1 MASPRIHRLLAAVGV
16 VGAAALVLTGCS
28 GFSSADS
35 GDGSSSKDTVTAA
48 LTAEP
53 STLDPVFDT
62 NLPTLNVLLNVFD
75 QLTTIG
81 ADTQV
86 QPGLAT
92 KWTHDDALTTW
103 TFDLRDDA
111 EFSDGTPVTA
121 EDVVFTYETA
131 MKDPESNLGGYMT
144 AIDSLE
150 ATDDHTV
157 VFHLKYAY
165 APFDRQV
172 ALVSILPQA
181 VYSKDPKAFGTQPIG
196 SGRYEVVKWN
206 RGDSVTLK
214 RNPDFWGTKG
224 TYENVVFQFVPDETT
239 RANSVQSGDL
249 DIALL
254 GPASVDTVKSSGAV
268 DVVDTKSNRV
278 IYTGFNATAKWLDDA
293 DFRKAVS
300 LAIDRTAI
308 SDKLMAGTTEPA
320 GQLIASVTQGYD
332 ASIEPT
338 EQDVAEAKRLVQQSG
353 YDGSTITLSY
363 PTTTLPQ
370 VQQLAQS
377 VQQYL
382 EAVGISVKLDGQ
394 EFSTFSA
401 NWFANKFPGLYIYA
415 FAPSVLDADL
425 PLTMLLKS
433 GGQGYI
439 KNSEI
444 DGLLAKE
451 LAAADDTARDADIAD
466 ISKIVNDNTYYA
478 PLIADT
484 YTYGVAKGLDWKPRP
499 NGMILFDQESR

>member
-1 MASPRIHRLLAAVGV
+1 MASPRMHRLLAAVGLT
-16 VGAAALVLTGCS
+16 GAAALVLTGCS

-35 GDGSSSKDTVTAA
+35 GDGGTTKDTVTAA

-62 NLPTLNVLLNVFD
+62 NLPSLNVFENVFD

-81 ADTQV
+81 KDGGV
-86 QPGLAT
+86 DPGLAT

-111 EFSDGTPVTA
+111 RFSDGSPVTA
-121 EDVVFTYETA
+121 ADVVYTYETA

-157 VFHLKYAY
+157 VFHLNTPY

-172 ALVSILPQA
+172 TLVSILPKA
-181 VYSKDPKAFGTQPIG
+181 IYSKDAKAFGQKPVG
-196 SGRYEVVKWN
+196 SGPYEVVKWTH
-206 RGDSVTLK
+206 GDAITLK
-214 RNPDFWGTKG
+214 RNPDYWGKEG

-239 RANSVQSGDL
+239 RANSVRSGDL

-254 GPASVDTVKSSGAV
+254 GPASVETAKTSDAI

-300 LAIDRTAI
+300 LAVDRDAI
-308 SDKLMAGTTEPA
+308 SKQLMAGTTEPA
-320 GQLIASVTQGYD
+320 SQLVASVTQGYD
-332 ASIEPT
+332 DSIAPT
-338 EQDVAEAKRLVQQSG
+338 KQDVAKAKRLVEASG

-382 EAVGISVKLDGQ
+382 KAVGITVELDGQ
-394 EFSTFSA
+394 EFSTFSS
-401 NWFANKFPGLYIYA
+401 NWFAGKFPGLYIYA

-425 PLTMLLKS
+425 PLTMLTKS
-433 GGQGYI
+433 GGQGYV
-439 KNSEI
+439 KDPEI
-444 DGLLAKE
+444 DALLAKE
-451 LAAADDTARDADIAD
+451 LAEPDEDARDADIGQ
-466 ISKIVNDNTYYA
+466 ISKIVDDKTYYA

-484 YTYGVAKGLDWKPRP
+484 YTYGVTKGLDWTPRP
-499 NGMILFDQESR
+499 NGMILFD

>member
-1 MASPRIHRLLAAVGV
+1 MAPSRTHRLLAV
-16 VGAAALVLTGCS
+16 VGLTSAAALVLAGCS
-28 GFSSADS
+28 GFSSAD
-35 GDGSSSKDTVTAA
+35 DGGAATKDTVTAA

-62 NLPTLNVLLNVFD
+62 NLNALNVFQNVFD

-81 ADTQV
+81 QDGSV

-92 KWTHDDALTTW
+92 EWEHDDALTTW
-103 TFDLRDDA
+103 TFTLRDDA
-111 EFSDGTPVTA
+111 RFSDGSTVTA
-121 EDVVFTYETA
+121 DDVVYTYETA
-131 MKDPESNLGGYMT
+131 MQDPESVLGGYMT

-150 ATDDHTV
+150 APDDTTV
-157 VFHLKYAY
+157 VFHLKNAY

-172 ALVSILPQA
+172 TLVSILPEA
-181 VYSKDPKAFGTQPIG
+181 VYAEDAKAFGQKPVG
-196 SGRYEVVKWN
+196 SGPYEVVSWN
-206 RGDSVTLK
+206 RGDSITLQ
-214 RNPDFWGTKG
+214 RNPDYWGDPG

-254 GPASVDTVKSSGAV
+254 GPASVETVEQSDAV

-278 IYTGFNATAKWLDDA
+278 IYAGFNATAKWLDDA

-300 LAIDRTAI
+300 LAIDREAI

-320 GQLIASVTQGYD
+320 GQLIASVTQGHVD
-332 ASIEPT
+332 SIEPT
-338 EQDVAEAKRLVQQSG
+338 EQDVAEAKRLVEASG
-353 YDGSTITLSY
+353 YDGSPIRLSY

-370 VQQLAQS
+370 IQQLAQS
-377 VQQYL
+377 IQQYL
-382 EAVGISVKLDGQ
+382 GAVGITVELDGQ
-394 EFSTFSA
+394 EFSTFSS
-401 NWFANKFPGLYIYA
+401 NWFANGFEGLYVYA

-425 PLTMLLKS
+425 PLTMLTKS
-433 GGQGYI
+433 GGQGYVEDPDI
-439 KNSEI
+439 DALLSDELSE
-444 DGLLAKE
+444 
-451 LAAADDTARDADIAD
+451 ADEDARVQDFGK
-466 ISKIVNDNTYYA
+466 ISQIVADNTYYA

-484 YTYGVAKGLDWKPRP
+484 YTYGVTKGLDWTPRP

>member
-1 MASPRIHRLLAAVGV
+1 MASPRIHRLLVAVGLT
-16 VGAAALVLTGCS
+16 GAAALVLTGCS
-28 GFSSADS
+28 GFSSAEA
-35 GDGSSSKDTVTAA
+35 GGGSTTKDTVTAA

-62 NLPTLNVLLNVFD
+62 NLQSLNVFENVFD

-81 ADTQV
+81 ADGSV
-86 QPGLAT
+86 EPGLAT
-92 KWTHDDALTTW
+92 KWEHDDSLTTW
-103 TFDLRDDA
+103 TFTLRDDA

-121 EDVVFTYETA
+121 DDVVFTYETA
-131 MKDPESNLGGYMT
+131 MADPESNLGGYMT

-150 ATDDHTV
+150 ATDDTTV
-157 VFHLKYAY
+157 VFHLNTAY

-172 ALVSILPQA
+172 TLVSILPKA
-181 VYSKDPKAFGTQPIG
+181 IYSEGAKAFGQKPVG
-196 SGRYEVVKWN
+196 SGPYEVVKWT
-206 RGDSVTLK
+206 RGDSITLK
-214 RNPDFWGTKG
+214 RNPDYWGKKG

-254 GPASVDTVKSSGAV
+254 GPASVATAKSSDAI

-278 IYTGFNATAKWLDDA
+278 IYTGFNSTAKWLDDA

-300 LAIDRTAI
+300 LAIDRDAI
-308 SDKLMAGTTEPA
+308 SEKLMAGTTEPA
-320 GQLIASVTQGYD
+320 SQLVASVTQGYD
-332 ASIEPT
+332 DSIEPT
-338 EQDVAEAKRLVQQSG
+338 EQDVAEAKELVQAAG

-370 VQQLAQS
+370 IQQLAQS

-382 EAVGISVKLDGQ
+382 EAVGITVKLDGQ
-394 EFSTFSA
+394 EFSSFSS
-401 NWFANKFPGLYIYA
+401 NWFSNKFTGLYIYA

-425 PLTMLLKS
+425 PLTMLTKS
-433 GGQGYI
+433 GGQGYA
-439 KNSEI
+439 KNAEI
-444 DGLLAKE
+444 DALLAEE
-451 LAAADDTARDADIAD
+451 LAEPDEDARDDD
-466 ISKIVNDNTYYA
+466 LGQISKIVDENTYYA

-484 YTYGVAKGLDWKPRP
+484 YTYGVTKGLDWTPRP
-499 NGMILFDQESR
+499 NGMILFN